1 MTTALVVDDHPIVLQ
16 GCRTVLRDLGVETMV
31 EATSVVA
38 GYRAFLRHSPDVVI
52 LDLTFEGDDLGGL
65 SLISRIANSDKKA
78 RILVFSMHNDAAI
91 VSRALE
97 SGALSY
103 VLKDTSSSE
112 LVTAFEKV
120 LIGEPHLSHKL
131 AIQVAMLRSKGGR
144 SATQDLTSREM
155 QILAL
160 LGRGNSYDKIAT
172 KLGISYKTVTNACS
186 AMRSKLKITS
196 LAELIR
202 FAIQNDTGRTF

>member
-1 MTTALVVDDHPIVLQ
+1 MSLRPAGFGVDASPRPIADNVSKNFIHMTTALLVDDHPIVLQ
-16 GCRTVLRDLGVETMV
+16 GCRTVLRDIGIEHMI

-38 GYRAFLRHSPDVVI
+38 GYRAFLRHAPDVVV

-103 VLKDTSSSE
+103 VLKDTASTE
-112 LVTAFEKV
+112 LATAFEKV
-120 LIGEPHLSHKL
+120 LLGEPHLSHKL
-131 AIQVAMLRSKGGR
+131 AIQVAMLRSKGGSPR
-144 SATQDLTSREM
+144 PRILRAGRFRSLPCLDGGTATTRSPPSWGSATRP
-155 QILAL
+155 
-160 LGRGNSYDKIAT
+160 
-172 KLGISYKTVTNACS
+172 
-186 AMRSKLKITS
+186 
-196 LAELIR
+196 
-202 FAIQNDTGRTF
+202 